1 MPNDRR
7 GNNRHSNQSRGRD
20 ENLSSSFTQYAS
32 ALDKNSAALMSAVK
46 SFETLLNKMDKNTSQ
61 VGNISDKDRKSQSEM
76 VANMASEFDKSS
88 KNLNNSLTTGQK
100 IGKSLIETFKIAGKV
115 LIDEFTRS
123 VGRVSDAYL
132 SNLTAITSRMDLSNK
147 QYASMMNDAAKEF
160 KSSDLTRQFS
170 PVDYAE
176 ALTTTLSEGLRGE
189 EAKRQAYQNLITNRL
204 VPAIS
209 TNTTSYRQM
218 SKVFKDSFTENIA
231 AMAKYTESV
240 YGAEGIEEGKV
251 NSMLDSLK
259 AQIMYAAGGDA
270 EKANTAIN
278 NLVASMSYMEQ
289 NNLDSSKFIQD
300 LYQAATGQI
309 GSNSVMSA
317 MWGNFTPDD
326 MMNNLFK
333 GGQLVE
339 NYIKAYAA
347 NTGSANLI
355 NAYGN
360 AMGADVDQMYMAGA
374 FLKQR
379 GTTEGIASDIDSFIS
394 KYDKDTT
401 YQKYLGNLSE
411 GYYMSADKALDKQ
424 EENWTTWI
432 ATAKSNLARFDT
444 VIKAVKD
451 IGLTLANI
459 WLFTKTT
466 QAMGGG
472 GSSGLGS
479 AFKSVF
485 TKSGAKTATDVGEQ
499 LALPGFESAVGGSA
513 AKSGIKAIGSKAA
526 TGLKSVGSKLGA
538 AAKVLGPVAGGVMTV
553 ADMVTGYKEGG
564 IEQSLYKGLTG
575 ASDHESYKTGG
586 IDALKDAAK
595 DTMKNAAKGALIG
608 SVVPGVGTAVGAGI
622 GMVAGIAGSL
632 GKYFS
637 EENQLSRATKA
648 YAEVLEK
655 ATAAQTNYEK
665 VTEKSADNISAL
677 AKGVKMSDTE
687 FQNLKSAYPKLLS
700 NIETQSDLD
709 ESYIKII
716 ESKIQLEKKEATEQL
731 LKDTKGMAKKGA
743 KLTKKLA
750 SQSSTFDLAGKQF
763 LVEASKSGTDAS
775 AKLSEIASTYGV
787 SEEEVLSQAQRLG
800 IGYDL
805 DGVSWDAESKKI
817 VTSDGTELSKA
828 LQSSGNE
835 YQKQYGTYTED
846 IADLESNIAAVYDK
860 ALELYTNTSSILQGM
875 GISSDKYPTLSDK
888 DLSEYGIYGSRYEPA
903 RNLKTI
909 LQNYNNELNN
919 LKDMAQRS
927 PSEATRNKFST
938 AEGLASLFDIK
949 PSAFKKLGISSPAF
963 KVGLGYVPSDNY
975 PALLHKGEMVLTS
988 ANADLMRELTS
999 GSSVSSLLSSLV
1011 SLKKDTAVTTVGET
1025 TESTASDAV
1034 VTAINSQTEVL
1045 SNLLTT
1051 VITTISSVGN
1061 KPQSNPA
1068 TVSAA
1073 VVAFEGA

>member
-46 SFETLLNKMDKNTSQ
+46 SFETLLNKMDKNTDK

-394 KYDKDTT
+394 KYDKDAT

-564 IEQSLYKGLTG
+564 IEQSFYKGLTG

-586 IDALKDAAK
+586 IDAFKDAAK

-648 YAEVLEK
+648 YAESLEK
-655 ATAAQTNYEK
+655 VNAAQSNYEK
-665 VTEKSADNISAL
+665 VTGEASDNISAL
-677 AKGVKMSDTE
+677 AKGVKMSDAE
-687 FQNLKSAYPKLLS
+687 FQNLKSAYPKLLA

-709 ESYIKII
+709 ESYIKVI

-731 LKDTKGMAKKGA
+731 IKDTKGAA
-743 KLTKKLA
+743 
-750 SQSSTFDLAGKQF
+750 
-763 LVEASKSGTDAS
+763 KSGTKLSKKLKGKS
-775 AKLSEIASTYGV
+775 ATQNTAGQEFLATATSENAAQKLSEIASAYGL
-787 SEEEVLSQAQRLG
+787 SEEDVLSQAKSLDKYGALSSFSWNKEQGKIASSSGEDIGERIKWGSYQDTYANWSDNAAELESDIATVYTSLSNLGSNLSAILSG
-800 IGYDL
+800 IG
-805 DGVSWDAESKKI
+805 VSADDYGKL
-817 VTSDGTELSKA
+817 TSERLKSSSFEGAKRFETEL
-828 LQSSGNE
+828 NE
-835 YQKQYGTYTED
+835 YNKQ
-846 IADLESNIAAVYDK
+846 A
-860 ALELYTNTSSILQGM
+860 
-875 GISSDKYPTLSDK
+875 
-888 DLSEYGIYGSRYEPA
+888 
-903 RNLKTI
+903 
-909 LQNYNNELNN
+909 NN
-919 LKDMAQRS
+919 LKEIAKRS
-927 PSEATRNKFST
+927 RSEKTRNKYGT
-938 AEGLASLFDIK
+938 EEGLRELFEIK
-949 PSAFKKLGISSPAF
+949 PSAFSKLVKKPAF

-1011 SLKKDTAVTTVGET
+1011 SLKKDTSVSAVGET
-1025 TESTASDAV
+1025 TEHTASDAV